1 MERMP
6 VLARLDRC
14 RISKHHVQRSSVF
27 AITSKTSKGTG
38 MTACLRSIPLA
49 ILLLI
54 SIFYL
59 DIPRS
64 CAQDRLTLQDLLSV
78 EPIGETALSPDG
90 KTIALVRS
98 NQIVLLPSEGG
109 WPVLLTSTQGGKT
122 GLAWSKDGQKLAYAS
137 QGSIWIVPVVGG
149 APRRLTNAPAGAGDP
164 RQATDRAPQW
174 SPKGRWILFQSG
186 RSGTNGLYAV
196 SEDGAVT
203 SKLTSAGEA
212 TDGKWSPDGSKIVY
226 VARDESYFSGRLELI
241 HFDEHSGQTVGE
253 PTELYTA
260 PVDRGGGWAIP
271 GAEWSLDG
279 KTLITVLQNSG
290 WSHLYEVPATGG
302 QPKQLTDGN
311 FEDGDPSYSPDGKY
325 IVFASNR
332 GLSEANDLWLVPA
345 KGGEARRLTK
355 FDTPGI
361 SAQPQWSPD
370 SARIFFNHQSPLEAS
385 DLFVQEIHQPS
396 RPIPLTHT
404 TPTNYAFAA
413 QVPERVT
420 WKSKDGREIAGLLY
434 TPKGKERK
442 TKPAILWIHG
452 GPEGQDVYRL
462 DVWAQYL
469 AQTGYVVLEPNY
481 RGSSGYGE
489 AFRNL
494 NVEDSNGGEVD
505 DVATGAQYLVSRG
518 LADVTRIGIGGGSHG
533 GTMVAYAVT
542 RYPELFAAAMDLYGV
557 VDRELFVYRTNHN
570 SSIRWRM
577 KMGGSPTEKPE
588 VYRKANILLAID
600 KVRTPVLIMH
610 GENDPQV
617 PPAESTQFAKALREH
632 HKTYFYFTYP
642 NELHGFA
649 QPAHRLDAWQKQ
661 LAFFEYYL
669 NPKFG
674 TTTTST
680 DEIVFPG
687 DEKAAHAH

>member
-1 MERMP
+1 
-6 VLARLDRC
+6 
-14 RISKHHVQRSSVF
+14 
-27 AITSKTSKGTG
+27 
-38 MTACLRSIPLA
+38 MTVRLRSISLA
-49 ILLLI
+49 ILFLI
-54 SIFYL
+54 SILYP
-59 DIPRS
+59 DTSRMY
-64 CAQDRLTLQDLLSV
+64 AQGRLTLQDLLSV

-98 NQIVLLPSEGG
+98 SQIVLLPSEGG
-109 WPVLLTSTQGGKT
+109 WPILLTTTQGGKA
-122 GLAWSKDGQKLAYAS
+122 GLAWSQDGQKLAYAS

-149 APRRLTNAPAGAGDP
+149 APRRLTNAPAGTGDP

-196 SEDGAVT
+196 SEDGAIT
-203 SKLTSAGEA
+203 SKLTSGGEA

-226 VARDESYFSGRLELI
+226 VARDETDFSGRLELI
-241 HFDEHSGQTVGE
+241 HFDQRSGQTVGE
-253 PTELYTA
+253 PSKLYTA
-260 PVDRGGGWAIP
+260 PVDRGGGWSIH

-290 WSHLYEVPATGG
+290 WSHLYELPATGG
-302 QPKQLTDGN
+302 QPKQLTDGK

-325 IVFASNR
+325 IVFVSNR
-332 GLSEANDLWLVPA
+332 DLLEANDLWLIPA

-355 FDTPGI
+355 FDIPGL
-361 SAQPQWSPD
+361 STQPQWSPD
-370 SARIFFNHQSPLEAS
+370 STRIFFNHQSPLEAG

-404 TPTNYAFAA
+404 TPANYAAAA
-413 QVPERVT
+413 QVPERVI
-420 WKSKDGREIAGLLY
+420 WKSKDGQQIAGLLY

-442 TKPAILWIHG
+442 TGPAILWIHG

-469 AQTGYVVLEPNY
+469 AQAGYVVLEPNY

-489 AFRNL
+489 VFRNL

-505 DVATGAQYLVSRG
+505 DVAAGAQYLVSRG
-518 LADVTRIGIGGGSHG
+518 LADATRIGIGGGSHG

-642 NELHGFA
+642 NELHGFT

-661 LAFFEYYL
+661 LAFLEYYL

-680 DEIVFPG
+680 EEVVFPG

>member
-1 MERMP
+1 
-6 VLARLDRC
+6 
-14 RISKHHVQRSSVF
+14 
-27 AITSKTSKGTG
+27 
-38 MTACLRSIPLA
+38 MTTHLRSIPFA

-54 SIFYL
+54 SILFFER
-59 DIPRS
+59 PRAY
-64 CAQDRLTLQDLLSV
+64 AQERLTLQDLLAV

-98 NQIVLLPSEGG
+98 GQIVLLPSAGG
-109 WPVLLTSTQGGKT
+109 WPVLLTSTQGGKA
-122 GLAWSKDGQKLAYAS
+122 GLAWSQDGQKLAYAS
-137 QGSIWIVPVVGG
+137 QGSIWTVPAAGG
-149 APRRLTNAPAGAGDP
+149 APRRLTNAPAGSGDP
-164 RQATDRAPQW
+164 RQATDRVPQW

-186 RSGTNGLYAV
+186 RSGTNGLYVV
-196 SEDGAVT
+196 SDDGAIT

-226 VARDESYFSGRLELI
+226 VAREESYFSGRLESI
-241 HFDEHSGQTVGE
+241 RFDERSGQGVGE
-253 PTELYTA
+253 PNKLYTA
-260 PVDRGGGWAIP
+260 PVDRGGGWVIR
-271 GAEWSLDG
+271 GAEWSPDG

-290 WSHLYEVPATGG
+290 WNHLYEIPAAGG
-302 QPKQLTDGN
+302 EPRQLTDGK
-311 FEDGDPSYSPDGKY
+311 FEDGDPSFSPDGRY
-325 IVFASNR
+325 IVFVSNR
-332 GLSEANDLWLVPA
+332 DLPEANDLWLISA

-361 SAQPQWSPD
+361 STQPQWSPD
-370 SARIFFNHQSPLEAS
+370 SARIFFSHQSPLENG
-385 DLFVQEIHQPS
+385 DLFAQEIRQSS
-396 RPIPLTHT
+396 RPVALTHT
-404 TPTNYAFAA
+404 TPANYAAAA

-420 WKSKDGREIAGLLY
+420 WTSKDGREIAGLLY

-452 GPEGQDVYRL
+452 GPEGQDVYRS

-469 AQTGYVVLEPNY
+469 AQAGYVVLEPNY

-505 DVATGAQYLVSRG
+505 DVAAGAQYLISKG
-518 LADVTRIGIGGGSHG
+518 LADSTRIGIGGGSHG
-533 GTMVAYAVT
+533 GTMVAYAVA
-542 RYPELFAAAMDLYGV
+542 RYPELFAAAVELYGV
-557 VDRELFVYRTNHN
+557 VDRELFVYRTNQN

-588 VYRKANILLAID
+588 IYRKANILLAID

-642 NELHGFA
+642 NELHGFT
-649 QPAHRLDAWQKQ
+649 QPMHRLDAWQKQ
-661 LAFFEYYL
+661 LAFLEHYL

-674 TTTTST
+674 TTTVST

-687 DEKAAHAH
+687 DEKTVHAH